1 MNSRAGPVGSGV
13 PRRRGAVG
21 VSERGWTGQE
31 RPRRGAAEEP
41 APGAR
46 LPPGFMLGY
55 VRPSCDPGHVLHLCA
70 SVSSSVG
77 RTPPWERGR
86 LEQGLA
92 PGHHGGSTC
101 GPPCSVA
108 PFRPAR
114 PGPCPAWHRQRLRGP
129 CQPAPAP
136 RLPTRQGHP
145 VPSQSS
151 RAPNRLSASAL
162 RPPAATV
169 TEVSFVW
176 LFMECLDPPTP
187 PASTARS
194 GCGELGAGRP
204 DLPCCL
210 GLCPDQLRAQ
220 GAMSAGGGGR
230 GGAW

>member
-1 MNSRAGPVGSGV
+1 MGTGERSGPAQPEPLSALLREKQETGRDLSRRRGGMNSRAGPVGSGV

-77 RTPPWERGR
+77 RTPPWERGC

-101 GPPCSVA
+101 GPPA
-108 PFRPAR
+108 PSPPSSQ
-114 PGPCPAWHRQRLRGP
+114 PGPGLVPLGTEVPVSPPRPPVSPHVKGTQFLPNPPGP
-129 CQPAPAP
+129 
-136 RLPTRQGHP
+136 PTGSAH
-145 VPSQSS
+145 
-151 RAPNRLSASAL
+151 RLS
-162 RPPAATV
+162 
-169 TEVSFVW
+169 
-176 LFMECLDPPTP
+176 DPPP
-187 PASTARS
+187 PR
-194 GCGELGAGRP
+194 
-204 DLPCCL
+204 
-210 GLCPDQLRAQ
+210 
-220 GAMSAGGGGR
+220 
-230 GGAW
+230 